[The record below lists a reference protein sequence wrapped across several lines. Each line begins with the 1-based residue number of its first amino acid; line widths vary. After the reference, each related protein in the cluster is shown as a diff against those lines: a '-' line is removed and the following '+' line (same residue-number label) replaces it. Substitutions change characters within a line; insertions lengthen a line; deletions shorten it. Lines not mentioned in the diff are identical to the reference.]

1 MVIYEITG
9 CPKILIFDPA
19 HYNAKFQSCSTIGL
33 WGVYPEV
40 LRAHA
45 QGLPFF
51 LSCFGEKSQKLL
63 KNHDLKIIVL
73 KVVFE
78 TFLQNGQNKIRKK
91 GDF

>member
-45 QGLPFF
+45 QKSPFF
-51 LSCFGEKSQKLL
+51 LCFFSRFGKKSQKPLFWDNFQNCAFL
-63 KNHDLKIIVL
+63 A
-73 KVVFE
+73 VFE
-78 TFLQNGQNKIRKK
+78 TFLKNG
-91 GDF
+91 

>member
-1 MVIYEITG
+1 MQNCKSLRRLKCNVSNNFKAGTILQVEITVVIYEITG

-45 QGLPFF
+45 Q
-51 LSCFGEKSQKLL
+51 KLL
-63 KNHDLKIIVL
+63 
-73 KVVFE
+73 
-78 TFLQNGQNKIRKK
+78 
-91 GDF
+91 

>member
-45 QGLPFF
+45 QKSPFF
-51 LSCFGEKSQKLL
+51 LLCNDRFGEKSK
-63 KNHDLKIIVL
+63 
-73 KVVFE
+73 KV
-78 TFLQNGQNKIRKK
+78 KK
-91 GDF
+91 